1 MQYHRC
7 RITDRIHH
15 SETLFELRLDR
26 LLAEPK
32 PGDLAGR
39 YYFLCVPGV
48 GEKPFAVFSAK
59 DKSVVVKVVGVFT
72 KHLASAK
79 AGDELLLRGPYGRP
93 VTPVA
98 DCAEHILV
106 GGGTGIASLLE
117 IGYKL
122 AGISPLTF
130 VLGGRSKADLFGL
143 GQFAQLGRVVLAT
156 NDGSTGHAG
165 HASVAL
171 QAVLREGPPRRWG
184 FMNCGP
190 EPMIRA
196 CAELELAYAPPE
208 RILAAIEYMT
218 SCGVGICGKC
228 AAPSGQLS
236 CIDGPFM
243 PLAAFAARHKI
254 L

>member
-1 MQYHRC
+1 
-7 RITDRIHH
+7 
-15 SETLFELRLDR
+15 
-26 LLAEPK
+26 
-32 PGDLAGR
+32 
-39 YYFLCVPGV
+39 
-48 GEKPFAVFSAK
+48 
-59 DKSVVVKVVGVFT
+59 VGVFT

-79 AGDELLLRGPYGRP
+79 VGDELLLRGPYGRP
-93 VTPVA
+93 VAPVA
-98 DCAEHILV
+98 DCAEHLLV

-122 AGISPLTF
+122 AGVSPLTF
-130 VLGGRSKADLFGL
+130 VLGGKSKADLFGL
-143 GQFAQLGRVVLAT
+143 TQFAKLGRVVLAT

-171 QAVLREGPPRRWG
+171 QAVLREGSPRRWG
-184 FMNCGP
+184 FINCGP

-196 CAELELAYAPPE
+196 CAEVEQAYAPRE

-243 PLAAFAARHKI
+243 PLAAFEARQ
-254 L
+254 